1 VRSLKAHRQP
11 AMRLAN
17 ALGAL
22 CDFLSE
28 PSCRQCEVLQ
38 GCLRHLQEDASER
51 PSVQSIGPVR
61 ALRGGAPFAY
71 VHHRFPCR
79 RCPPAEILAMYLT
92 PGEEIL
98 LHGEGGALALSWLS
112 GDEDMH
118 W

>member
-1 VRSLKAHRQP
+1 MRSLNAHRQP
-11 AMRLAN
+11 ATRLAT

-51 PSVQSIGPVR
+51 PSVYSINLLR
-61 ALRGGAPFAY
+61 SLRGVVPFAY

-79 RCPPAEILAMYLT
+79 RCLPAEILAVYLT

-98 LHGEGGALALSWLS
+98 PHGEDSEFALSWLS
-112 GDEDMH
+112 GDEDIH

>member
-1 VRSLKAHRQP
+1 VRSLNAHRQP
-11 AMRLAN
+11 ATRLATT
-17 ALGAL
+17 LGAL
-22 CDFLSE
+22 CDFLGE

-51 PSVQSIGPVR
+51 PSVYSMSLR
-61 ALRGGAPFAY
+61 RSLRGVVPFAY

-79 RCPPAEILAMYLT
+79 RCLPAEILAVYLT
-92 PGEEIL
+92 PGEEML
-98 LHGEGGALALSWLS
+98 PPGEVGELALSWLS

>member
-1 VRSLKAHRQP
+1 MRAWAAQHEPVT
-11 AMRLAN
+11 RLAT

-51 PSVQSIGPVR
+51 PSVYSISLR
-61 ALRGGAPFAY
+61 RSLRGVVPFAY

-79 RCPPAEILAMYLT
+79 RCLPAEILAVYLT
-92 PGEEIL
+92 PGEEML
-98 LHGEGGALALSWLS
+98 PQGEGGELALSWLS
-112 GDEDMH
+112 GEEDIH